1 MKHLKKSKKITKV
14 EEVVP
19 EVDEVMDIDIEVEA
33 DKTIEGLGD
42 VIRAVTEAVGIKPC
56 DDCEERRKK
65 LNRMFSFLRAVKR
78 DITSEE
84 IEFLNGIGRTV
95 TGDDRMELGR
105 IYTEVFGTKV
115 NHCNCPALYKSILDK
130 LRTQVEYQSI
140 E

>member
-1 MKHLKKSKKITKV
+1 MKQLKKSKKITKV

-19 EVDEVMDIDIEVEA
+19 EVDEVMDIDIEV
-33 DKTIEGLGD
+33 DKPIEGLGD
-42 VIRAVTEAVGIKPC
+42 VIKAVTNAVGIETC
-56 DDCEERRKK
+56 DSCEERRKK
-65 LNRMFSFLRAVKR
+65 LNRMFSFLKAVKR
-78 DITSEE
+78 DITPEE

-105 IYTEVFGTKV
+105 IYTEVFGIKV

>member
-1 MKHLKKSKKITKV
+1 MKQLKKSKKITKV

-19 EVDEVMDIDIEVEA
+19 EVDEVMNIDVEV
-33 DKTIEGLGD
+33 DKPVEGLGD
-42 VIRAVTEAVGIKPC
+42 VIKAVTEAVGIKPC
-56 DDCEERRKK
+56 EKCEERRKK
-65 LNRMFSFLRAVKR
+65 LNKMFSFLKSVKR

-95 TGDDRMELGR
+95 TGEDRMELGR
-105 IYTEVFGTKV
+105 IYTEVFGVKV